1 MRFFFF
7 LISFFVSSCTLFS
20 SSYINVFFDTSDYH
34 AADKNWGIS
43 KDCIG
48 RMFFANDG
56 GLLEFDGIEWQLH
69 KLKYNSVIRSVLADG
84 DRIYSG
90 SYEEFGF
97 WQRDEYGH
105 LQYQSLSAELPKS
118 TFGNDDIWKIIKSR
132 GRIYFQS
139 FHGVYVY
146 DDTGV
151 KRLNGPNVFSMWE
164 VGGDLIVQ
172 EIAGP
177 LYTIVNDTY
186 KKIPDSD
193 FFSDYKVQ
201 AVLPK
206 DESHQIIFTS
216 VGDIFLYDGEKFT
229 PIEKVPELM
238 DKEINTVQIDRNG
251 NYCIATLLDGI
262 FILSQQGNVVSHIN
276 TLNQLSN
283 NSVLSTFIDDNNN
296 IWGGLAEGIVLLKH
310 SDDLSFFLDY
320 KNNVGSVYA
329 ACVFKDKLIIGT
341 NQGLFYTAYN
351 DIFLDNFSLS
361 HFQKIDNFNGQVWQ
375 LSAIDGVIYCAHNAG
390 LSVINDKMQ
399 VSSPFAFNTGVFS
412 IFKITGT
419 DEILL
424 GTYTNLSK
432 INTKTKELTHF
443 LAIKEPI
450 KEILI
455 DHLGNVW
462 LEHLN
467 RGVFKCQFNKT
478 MDSITNF
485 VYYNSL
491 DYEELPYKQNIFK
504 IGERVAFLG
513 DDQFFIYDDVANK
526 TFPLEQLNELFSGVD
541 NLKNVVNFGRNN
553 FWVLSSNTLYELYTT
568 GNNTRFKNKIDL
580 EINDLSMVNNFETII
595 PLNDSVDMICINKG
609 FVLYNPK
616 VQFNYTSNTQK
627 PIVTLFET
635 TSDRKNFLRKI
646 LDQQIVIPYDQN
658 SIKVSFFSPESLNRN
673 LMIQYQLEGFDDW
686 SNPSQINEISYD
698 RLPAGKY
705 TLALRTIDTLGDV
718 SETSRLYFSISKH
731 WSVTWWA
738 ILMYLIII
746 SLIAFIIHHYVLTRY
761 RNIHLLKVRERE
773 LNRLKN
779 SNSKLQLE
787 MREKE
792 AEMLSQTS
800 FIIQKKELMNQVK
813 EELNL
818 YQEKYSSNNFKPL
831 YNKMNQLLNSI
842 DSEEDWTNFMFKF
855 EEKHPIFFKYLKVN
869 FPQLTANDM
878 KLCACLK
885 LNLESKEIASLMNLS
900 VRSVENNRSR
910 LRKKLGL
917 LPEQSLTEFVMS
929 I

>member
-1 MRFFFF
+1 
-7 LISFFVSSCTLFS
+7 
-20 SSYINVFFDTSDYH
+20 
-34 AADKNWGIS
+34 
-43 KDCIG
+43 
-48 RMFFANDG
+48 MFFANDG

-97 WQRDEYGH
+97 WRRDEYGH
-105 LQYQSLSAELPKS
+105 LQYQSLSVDLPKG
-118 TFGNDDIWKIIKSR
+118 TFGNDDIWKIIKFR

-151 KRLNGPNVFSMWE
+151 KRLNGSNIFSMWE
-164 VGGDLIVQ
+164 VGDNLIVQ

-177 LYTIVNDTY
+177 LYTIVNDSY
-186 KKIPDSD
+186 MKITGSD

-201 AVLPK
+201 AILAK

-216 VGDIFLYDGEKFT
+216 VGDIFLYDGERFT
-229 PIEKVPELM
+229 SQEKVPALKG
-238 DKEINTVQIDRNG
+238 KEINTVQIDHNG

-262 FILSQQGNVVSHIN
+262 FILSQQGNVISHIN

-341 NQGLFYTAYN
+341 NQGLFYTTYN

-375 LSAIDGVIYCAHNAG
+375 LSVIDGVIYCAHNAG

-412 IFKITGT
+412 ILKIGDT

-467 RGVFKCQFNKT
+467 RGVFKCQFNT
-478 MDSITNF
+478 AMDSITNF

-491 DYEELPYKQNIFK
+491 DYDELPYKQNIFK

-526 TFPLEQLNELFSGVD
+526 IFPLEQLDELFLGVD

-553 FWVLSSNTLYELYTT
+553 FWVLSSNTLYEVYTT
-568 GNNTRFKNKIDL
+568 GNNTRFK
-580 EINDLSMVNNFETII
+580 
-595 PLNDSVDMICINKG
+595 
-609 FVLYNPK
+609 
-616 VQFNYTSNTQK
+616 
-627 PIVTLFET
+627 
-635 TSDRKNFLRKI
+635 
-646 LDQQIVIPYDQN
+646 
-658 SIKVSFFSPESLNRN
+658 IKY
-673 LMIQYQLEGFDDW
+673 I
-686 SNPSQINEISYD
+686 
-698 RLPAGKY
+698 
-705 TLALRTIDTLGDV
+705 
-718 SETSRLYFSISKH
+718 
-731 WSVTWWA
+731 
-738 ILMYLIII
+738 
-746 SLIAFIIHHYVLTRY
+746 
-761 RNIHLLKVRERE
+761 
-773 LNRLKN
+773 
-779 SNSKLQLE
+779 
-787 MREKE
+787 
-792 AEMLSQTS
+792 
-800 FIIQKKELMNQVK
+800 
-813 EELNL
+813 
-818 YQEKYSSNNFKPL
+818 
-831 YNKMNQLLNSI
+831 
-842 DSEEDWTNFMFKF
+842 
-855 EEKHPIFFKYLKVN
+855 
-869 FPQLTANDM
+869 
-878 KLCACLK
+878 
-885 LNLESKEIASLMNLS
+885 
-900 VRSVENNRSR
+900 
-910 LRKKLGL
+910 
-917 LPEQSLTEFVMS
+917 
-929 I
+929 